1 MTSVK
6 LAIDWL
12 RKHGTASTRADMA
25 RYAIPSTKAFGVPM
39 RQVQFLAKELGRDH
53 DLALALWKT
62 GWYEARLLASYVDEP
77 SEVTASQ
84 MEAWCRDFDNWAV
97 CDTACFVLFDR
108 TRHAWRKV
116 HAWAPRRDEYV
127 RRAAFALLWGLSVHD
142 KTADDEAFRDG
153 LRLVQRAA
161 TDPRHYVKKA
171 VSMALRATGKR
182 NAALRTAAT
191 TLAQELS
198 ASNDKTAQWLGKEA
212 LRDLRKK

>member
-25 RYAIPSTKAFGVPM
+25 RYAIPSTKAFGVAM

-142 KTADDEAFRDG
+142 KTADDEAFRGG

>member
-1 MTSVK
+1 LTSVK

-108 TRHAWRKV
+108 TQHAWRKV

-142 KTADDEAFRDG
+142 KTADDEAFRGG
-153 LRLVQRAA
+153 LRFVQRAA

-171 VSMALRATGKR
+171 VSMALRAIGKR

-191 TLAQELS
+191 TLAKELGT
-198 ASNDKTAQWLGKEA
+198 SNDKTARWLGKEA